1 MKLMYKHTIFKA
13 SHNKDQYL
21 NKCLQNPQKHKHLF
35 FIPPKKKKKKSELK
49 LRGSMLGK
57 ASSALK
63 CIGLLEP
70 RRKAQARA

>member
-35 FIPPKKKKKKSELK
+35 FIPPKKKKKIRIEAKGVNVGKSVK
-49 LRGSMLGK
+49 RT
-57 ASSALK
+57 
-63 CIGLLEP
+63 
-70 RRKAQARA
+70 